1 MRMASGEADTEQVGK
16 VKIVKMRAQPKAPN
30 GAAPPRPQPAT
41 VTFRGCEGAT
51 LEEAWRKAQ
60 EQAKVDEAAREQ
72 KEREKAAQHQ
82 KDMENEGKRASALLP
97 HETLATARA
106 EVAELKALLPKERA
120 AAEKLAEE
128 ERKAEAKQ
136 RALEARLT
144 C

>member
-82 KDMENEGKRASALLP
+82 KDMENEGKRGSALLP
-97 HETLATARA
+97 SETLAEARA
-106 EVAELKALLPKERA
+106 EVAELKALQAKERA
-120 AAEKLAEE
+120 AAEKLAE